1 MPAGGRDRL
10 RFPAMK
16 RVCVFC
22 GSSAGKNPLHLET
35 ATRLG
40 RTLARRGLGLVYG
53 GGGIGLM
60 GAVADAALAAG
71 GEVVGVIPK
80 ALQLRELAHPKLT
93 TLHVVGSMHERK
105 AKMAE
110 LAHAFVALPGGMG
123 TLEEFAEIL
132 TWAQLGLHE
141 RPCGLLDV
149 AGYYRPLI
157 AFFDQAVAEGF
168 VRPEHRR
175 LVLVAE
181 DPEELLDRFLSW
193 TPPGVE
199 RWLDRRTTC
208 REGAPG
214 VKIGRQRRRGATV
227 WRSG

>member
-1 MPAGGRDRL
+1 
-10 RFPAMK
+10 MK

-22 GSSAGKNPLHLET
+22 GSSAGRDPRYAEM
-35 ATRLG
+35 AGRLG
-40 RTLARRGLGLVYG
+40 STLARRGIGLVYG
-53 GGGIGLM
+53 GGSIGLM

-80 ALQLRELAHPKLT
+80 ALQLRELAHGKLT
-93 TLHVVGSMHERK
+93 TLHVVASMHERK

-123 TLEEFAEIL
+123 TLEELAEIL
-132 TWAQLGLHE
+132 TWAQLGLHA

-168 VRPEHRR
+168 LRPEHRQ
-175 LVLVAE
+175 LFLVAE
-181 DPEELLDRFLSW
+181 DPDALLDRFLAW
-193 TPPGVE
+193 KAPPVE
-199 RWLDRRTTC
+199 RWIDSRTT
-208 REGAPG
+208 
-214 VKIGRQRRRGATV
+214 
-227 WRSG
+227 